1 MGQKRE
7 HKRFWCKS
15 QNDSD
20 HLEDLAVDRMVILKS
35 VLQK

>member
-1 MGQKRE
+1 MGHKRG
-7 HKRFWCKS
+7 HKRFWYES

-20 HLEDLAVDRMVILKS
+20 HLEDLPVDGMVILKS